1 MDKIKELIFSLFAAL
16 QLLEYC
22 YQADDELTQHLLT
35 ASLENWSRQTCLRLA
50 VYGNNLRLN
59 TVQWGSEI
67 QTSLVVK

>member
-1 MDKIKELIFSLFAAL
+1 MANISAL

-50 VYGNNLRLN
+50 VYGNHLRYDTKIKPSSLSNTNLISINDSR
-59 TVQWGSEI
+59 
-67 QTSLVVK
+67 